1 MKILFFCFYFV
12 FSMVDPCSNPGKRLL
27 FKYLD
32 DCEVLYWKYGTLC
45 EEQQLLHRVLASI
58 ESEWIEPEDQ
68 AHEQIV
74 NSLKE
79 RASQV
84 SFSSSPKL
92 LTVTNC

>member
-1 MKILFFCFYFV
+1 M
-12 FSMVDPCSNPGKRLL
+12 